1 MNRVVDEDG
10 LPPRRS
16 DEEIA
21 AAVATDPDE
30 WPVRTEEEIA
40 AARAREEA
48 LDVHGVMRLRRRLGV
63 AQFIF
68 ANRYKIPLKLLN
80 AWEREGVAP
89 DRPMRVLLA
98 AIAADPEGV
107 ARAAERAD
115 EPGFLTEGERAR
127 AA

>member
-1 MNRVVDEDG
+1 MNVPVDELG

-21 AAVATDPDE
+21 AAVAADPDAA
-30 WPVRTEEEIA
+30 PIRTEEEIE
-40 AARAREEA
+40 AARERAEA
-48 LDVHGVMRLRRRLGV
+48 LDVHGVMRLRRRLGI

-80 AWEREGVAP
+80 EWERGVSEP
-89 DRPMRVLLA
+89 DRAMRVLLA

-115 EPGFLTEGERAR
+115 EPGFLLGGVVL

>member
-1 MNRVVDEDG
+1 MSGFTDEDG

-21 AAVATDPDE
+21 AAVAADPDE
-30 WPVRTEEEIA
+30 WPIRTAEEIA
-40 AARAREEA
+40 AARERAEA
-48 LDVHGVMRLRRRLGV
+48 LDVHGVMRLRRRLGI

-68 ANRYKIPLKLLN
+68 ANRYKIPLKSLDE
-80 AWEREGVAP
+80 WERGVSAP
-89 DRPMRVLLA
+89 DRAMRVLLA

-115 EPGFLTEGERAR
+115 EPGFLLGGVVL